1 MQEIENAIIVGHSTG
16 ERNIII
22 VKNEATGKIVTME
35 NPKGLEIELGME
47 GFIMYTE
54 EPLMQ
59 LISFE
64 PAMVEELA

>member
-22 VKNEATGKIVTME
+22 VKNEATGKIVKME

-47 GFIMYTE
+47 GFIMFTE
-54 EPLMQ
+54 EPVMQ

-64 PAMVEELA
+64 PTMVEELA